1 MSEINNYKTTLNKTT
16 LNKTTLN
23 KTTLNKTTDTVG
35 LRRVI
40 GESYWWKLTESH
52 RLTLLIEE
60 SVEIGF

>member
-40 GESYWWKLTESH
+40 GESY
-52 RLTLLIEE
+52 
-60 SVEIGF
+60 